1 MHGVFNVAPARS
13 AVAPRTSH
21 LWDNQMITSH
31 VQGRGHDILLVAL
44 IALRPLVWSGQAGA
58 WDNLAWLLLALVALV
73 WLVIDAWRGRV
84 AAWRFGIGGVLAA
97 ALLLILLPAALR
109 SPYPSTG
116 MGLWGMAV
124 IHLGFAAYL
133 MQIVPGRERLAFG
146 ALAGALSVECLIA
159 LGQWV
164 WVLPKMATALAG
176 GDPAIAA
183 LENANGDLANRV
195 AYGGLFGTFTLANT
209 LAAFLLL
216 AAVPFLGVVYAG
228 RGAQR
233 VIAGVMITIALIVAL
248 GTASKGAAVALA
260 LAGVLVWT
268 MHVTGRLRWLALTGV
283 VIGGIAIATI
293 PQLRDIGAASAKV
306 RLGYWQGATALV
318 AEAPLLGYGING
330 FAAHGSR
337 TMPLDAEPTR
347 HVHNDV
353 LEAAVDGGVLAGLA
367 LLALL
372 GWCSRRRPDTVPL
385 AGNDPSEMNRAWQ
398 SAWPLLLIFPLF
410 SALGMLA
417 SNLEWWPLGAGE
429 MTWWLWP
436 LILSG
441 VAIGVAL
448 VCARLPLPPAWAWQL
463 ALAGFALHCLVD
475 FNLQSPAI
483 WGTLIVVAVLAGG
496 RVYAVGVCNIS
507 RSVVSLLIVGLGIGF
522 CVGIQRM
529 MPRANVARLLEHPV
543 DDIAVVVSRSAA
555 ARDIAEQWP
564 ADRSLQLAL
573 VRASPTFDRL
583 PFSSHLAEQM
593 PWNTEALEFHAVD
606 LALAGRWEDAIAQMQ
621 AAVDANPA
629 YLPRRQRYVDL
640 MKRTAKA
647 LPTRAQELERK
658 AAMEQQRIAELGPIA
673 HPRNR
678 LLTPPASG
686 FPVQP
691 TP

>member
-1 MHGVFNVAPARS
+1 MTDAAARTLSGARVA
-13 AVAPRTSH
+13 
-21 LWDNQMITSH
+21 
-31 VQGRGHDILLVAL
+31 GRAHDILLVAL

-97 ALLLILLPAALR
+97 AMLLILLPAALR

-146 ALAGALSVECLIA
+146 ALAGALTVECLIA
-159 LGQWV
+159 LGQWA

-176 GDPAIAA
+176 GDPTIAA

-233 VIAGVMITIALIVAL
+233 VIAGMMITIVLIVAL

-268 MHVTGRLRWLALTGV
+268 LHVTGRLRWWALIGV
-283 VIGGIAIATI
+283 VIGGLVIAVI
-293 PQLRDIGAASAKV
+293 PQVRDLGAASAKV
-306 RLGYWQGATALV
+306 RLGYWEGAAALV
-318 AEAPLLGYGING
+318 AEAPLLGHGLNA
-330 FAAHGSR
+330 FAAHGTR

-353 LEAAVDGGVLAGLA
+353 LEATVDGGVLAGLA
-367 LLALL
+367 MLVLL
-372 GWCSRRRPDTVPL
+372 GWCARRRPVVPALVVDDPDTVK
-385 AGNDPSEMNRAWQ
+385 RTWQ
-398 SAWPLLLIFPLF
+398 AAWPLLLFFPVF

-436 LILSG
+436 LVLAG
-441 VAIGVAL
+441 VVIGVAAL
-448 VCARLPLPPAWAWQL
+448 STRLPLPPAWAWQL
-463 ALAGFALHCLVD
+463 ALAAFALHCLVD

-496 RVYAVGVCNIS
+496 RVYAVRVCPIS
-507 RSVVSLLIVGLGIGF
+507 RSSVLILVVLCLAGF
-522 CVGIQRM
+522 LFGVR
-529 MPRANVARLLEHPV
+529 RAGQLNF
-543 DDIAVVVSRSAA
+543 AVNHLPDAHA
-555 ARDIAEQWP
+555 PIAEPMERQLAALAIVDQASRWP
-564 ADRSLQLAL
+564 ADAELTVAALQ
-573 VRASPTFDRL
+573 RMTPG
-583 PFSSHLAEQM
+583 
-593 PWNTEALEFHAVD
+593 
-606 LALAGRWEDAIAQMQ
+606 AGRISHSGHARAVYFWNPTIDELFAQDLMALGEIG
-621 AAVDANPA
+621 AAGALRTAVEQNPA
-629 YLPRRQRYVDL
+629 YLPRRQRLVELYEHAAALSPTQRDL
-640 MKRTAKA
+640 F
-647 LPTRAQELERK
+647 LQLAQAER
-658 AAMEQQRIAELGPIA
+658 QRIVELAPIV

-678 LLTPPASG
+678 LPKPPRSG
-686 FPVQP
+686 LPVQP
-691 TP
+691 AP